1 MMKPLRRFAPL
12 AFALLAT
19 LPAALADTI
28 YTIDG
33 KTIEDVEIVNE
44 TLTHVYYRQKG
55 KTEQSVAA
63 DTVLR
68 VEYSKLPKRLDE
80 AETMISD
87 GQLQG
92 GVEAL
97 QLYVDGILDG
107 QQKEKMA
114 WAPAYALR
122 RIVELKQSL
131 GDWAGVVTSAD
142 QLIKNFPDSRYLP
155 PAYMAKAEALRF
167 QDKRPAAQEAL
178 KEFRALADSKGLTGR
193 WKLEA
198 ELSEALSDPSLT
210 GVKKRDRMIE
220 IAARAGNE
228 YPTVRNRAR
237 VAEGESYLE
246 GETKEFAKARAIF
259 EKIAADPKADDATL
273 AGVYTGLGDCLFHD
287 AVEKLRSKQEG
298 SKQDAEQ
305 LLKDAVKRYMRV
317 VVLHKDQTRY
327 VSKAMFFAGRA
338 FDVMEGGDARANA
351 QKMYRAVISNY
362 PKTDWAAEARNFK
375 R

>member
-1 MMKPLRRFAPL
+1 MNLLRRSAPL
-12 AFALLAT
+12 ALALLAT

-28 YTIDG
+28 YTVDG
-33 KTIEDVEIVNE
+33 KTIKDVEIVNE

-55 KTEQSVAA
+55 KSEQSVAA

-68 VEYSKLPKRLDE
+68 VEYSKLPKRVDE
-80 AETMISD
+80 AESMISS

-92 GVEAL
+92 GVESL
-97 QLYVDGILDG
+97 QLYVDGILEG
-107 QQKEKMA
+107 QQKEKLA
-114 WAPAYALR
+114 WAPAYAMHR
-122 RIVELKQSL
+122 VIELKQSL
-131 GDWAGVVTSAD
+131 GDWPGVVTSAD
-142 QLIKNFPDSRYLP
+142 SLIKNFPDSRYLP

-178 KEFRALADSKGLTGR
+178 KAFRAVAESKGLTGR

-198 ELSEALSDPSLT
+198 ELSEALSDPTLT
-210 GVKKRDRMIE
+210 GVNKRDRMIE
-220 IAARAGNE
+220 VAARAGNE
-228 YPTVRNRAR
+228 HPTVRNRAH
-237 VAEGESYLE
+237 VAEGESYIE
-246 GETKEFAKARAIF
+246 GESKEFAKARAIF

-287 AVEKLRSKQEG
+287 AVEKLRSKQET
-298 SKQDAEQ
+298 SKGEAAQ

-317 VVLHKDQTRY
+317 VVLYDDQTRY
-327 VSKAMFFAGRA
+327 VAKAMFFAGRA
-338 FDVMEGGDARANA
+338 FDVMEGTDARANA